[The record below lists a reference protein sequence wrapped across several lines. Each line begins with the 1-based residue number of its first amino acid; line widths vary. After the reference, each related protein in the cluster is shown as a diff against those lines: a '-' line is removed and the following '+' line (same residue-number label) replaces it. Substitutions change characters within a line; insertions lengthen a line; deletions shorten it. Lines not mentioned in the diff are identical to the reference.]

1 MKIGIVSM
9 HRVKNNGSF
18 LQAYALYQKLKNGG
32 HDVTFID
39 FYDEIHKDEKP
50 QKTSIV
56 KRVLKSLKATFD
68 KDYKKQ
74 LETNKC
80 RDEFNE
86 RYNDFLVDLGLN
98 RELNLCKEEEF
109 DLVVIGSDEVFNI
122 CQYSN
127 RKVDIPW
134 ELFGEGINAK
144 KLITYAASCGQ
155 TDVDGVEKISALE
168 KCKDLL
174 CKFSSIS
181 VRDENT
187 FDFVAALTGKNP
199 SSNIDPVLWLNEFPK
214 DENYKKLNQKYVLI
228 YAYTM
233 RMNGKKE
240 KDAITKYAKERGLK
254 TVCVNCYQPW
264 CDIKIT
270 TSPFA
275 LLQYIKDAECVVTDT
290 FHGTVF
296 SIRNNTR
303 FVTIIRES
311 NKNKLRSLLKQFS
324 LSDREVCSIDDLS
337 KILDSK
343 IDYANVNEIL
353 EKERKVSDEYIK
365 KHIG

>member
-18 LQAYALYQKLKNGG
+18 LQAYALYQKLKKGDN
-32 HDVTFID
+32 DVTFID

-50 QKTSIV
+50 RKTLVV
-56 KRVLKSLKATFD
+56 KRILKSIKAIFD

-80 RDEFNE
+80 REEFNE
-86 RYNDFLVDLGLN
+86 RYNDFYVDLGLN
-98 RELNLCKEEEF
+98 RELNHCKEEEF

-122 CQYSN
+122 CQYSDK
-127 RKVDIPW
+127 KVDIPW
-134 ELFGEGINAK
+134 ELLGEGINSK
-144 KLITYAASCGQ
+144 KFVTYAASCGQ
-155 TDVDGVEKISALE
+155 TDVESIKKISALE
-168 KCKDLL
+168 KCKNLL
-174 CKFSSIS
+174 SKFSAIS
-181 VRDENT
+181 VRDDNT
-187 FDFVAALTGKNP
+187 FNFVKTLTDIQPDFNV
-199 SSNIDPVLWLNEFPK
+199 DPVLWLNEFPK
-214 DENYKKLNQKYVLI
+214 DENYKKLNKKYLLV

-233 RMNGKKE
+233 RMNGKAE
-240 KDAITKYAKERGLK
+240 QDAIKTYAKKHNLK

-270 TSPFA
+270 ASPFA
-275 LLQYIKDAECVVTDT
+275 LLQYVKDAECVVTDT

-296 SIRNNTR
+296 SIRNNAR
-303 FVTIIRES
+303 FATIIREG

-337 KILDSK
+337 KILDAK
-343 IDYANVNEIL
+343 IDYAPVNEIL
-353 EKERKVSDEYIK
+353 EKERKASDEYIK